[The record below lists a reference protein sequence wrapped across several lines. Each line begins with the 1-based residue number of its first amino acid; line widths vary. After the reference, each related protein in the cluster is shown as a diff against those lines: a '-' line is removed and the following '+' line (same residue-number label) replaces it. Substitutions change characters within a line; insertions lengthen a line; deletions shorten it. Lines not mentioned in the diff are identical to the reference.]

1 MYFLVF
7 LILYKELA
15 GVCVAGSFD
24 EVPIVSIDEIQGFR
38 GRAEEIEER
47 EKKLEA
53 AEKLGGRGG
62 GFENSDFEG
71 VVMFPVYRFAFLGV
85 LLEVFHT
92 LVREKRDP
100 GEIFGEMAYLDETQR
115 TDYAVTVES
124 SMICAIN
131 KNDLA
136 AFIEKNPELNLKLT
150 RILGLKLRSF
160 SERIEDLIFK
170 DAHQRVASF
179 ILRYADKNGRKVGDQ
194 IFVKP
199 FLKHQNIGEL
209 TACSRQTVNYILTDL
224 RSKGIIDFD
233 RNKLII
239 NKPDEIKKIIS

>member
-1 MYFLVF
+1 MISDRNIEGEQPIYFANEPSRTIYFLKTGRVK
-7 LILYKELA
+7 ITKYLA
-15 GVCVAGSFD
+15 DGS
-24 EVPIVSIDEIQGFR
+24 
-38 GRAEEIEER
+38 
-47 EKKLEA
+47 EKIIA
-53 AEKLGGRGG
+53 II
-62 GFENSDFEG
+62 N
-71 VVMFPVYRFAFLGV
+71 
-85 LLEVFHT
+85 
-92 LVREKRDP
+92 P
-100 GEIFGEMAYLDETQR
+100 GEIFGEMAYMDEGQR
-115 TDYAVTVES
+115 TDFAITVEP

-179 ILRYADKNGRKVGDQ
+179 ILRYADKNGRRVGNQ

>member
-1 MYFLVF
+1 MELNRLISDRTVEGEQPIYFANEPSKTIYFLKTGRVK
-7 LILYKELA
+7 ITKYLA
-15 GVCVAGSFD
+15 DGS
-24 EVPIVSIDEIQGFR
+24 
-38 GRAEEIEER
+38 
-47 EKKLEA
+47 EKIIA
-53 AEKLGGRGG
+53 II
-62 GFENSDFEG
+62 N
-71 VVMFPVYRFAFLGV
+71 
-85 LLEVFHT
+85 
-92 LVREKRDP
+92 P

>member
-1 MYFLVF
+1 MEDKSKLWYLENFNLFNNLNKDRMMELNRMISDRNVEGEQPIYFANEPSKTIYFLKTGRVK
-7 LILYKELA
+7 ITKYLA
-15 GVCVAGSFD
+15 DGS
-24 EVPIVSIDEIQGFR
+24 
-38 GRAEEIEER
+38 
-47 EKKLEA
+47 EKIIA
-53 AEKLGGRGG
+53 II
-62 GFENSDFEG
+62 N
-71 VVMFPVYRFAFLGV
+71 
-85 LLEVFHT
+85 
-92 LVREKRDP
+92 P

>member
-1 MYFLVF
+1 MTEKSKLWYLENFNLFSSLNKDRMMELNRLISDRTVEGEQPIYFANEPSKTIYFLKTGRVK
-7 LILYKELA
+7 ITKYLA
-15 GVCVAGSFD
+15 DGS
-24 EVPIVSIDEIQGFR
+24 
-38 GRAEEIEER
+38 
-47 EKKLEA
+47 EKIIA
-53 AEKLGGRGG
+53 II
-62 GFENSDFEG
+62 N
-71 VVMFPVYRFAFLGV
+71 
-85 LLEVFHT
+85 
-92 LVREKRDP
+92 P
-100 GEIFGEMAYLDETQR
+100 GEVFGEMAYLDETQR

>member
-1 MYFLVF
+1 MLINVF
-7 LILYKELA
+7 
-15 GVCVAGSFD
+15 
-24 EVPIVSIDEIQGFR
+24 
-38 GRAEEIEER
+38 
-47 EKKLEA
+47 
-53 AEKLGGRGG
+53 
-62 GFENSDFEG
+62 
-71 VVMFPVYRFAFLGV
+71 
-85 LLEVFHT
+85 
-92 LVREKRDP
+92 
-100 GEIFGEMAYLDETQR
+100 
-115 TDYAVTVES
+115 
-124 SMICAIN
+124 
-131 KNDLA
+131 
-136 AFIEKNPELNLKLT
+136 
-150 RILGLKLRSF
+150 KLRSF

>member
-1 MYFLVF
+1 MEDKSKLWYLENFNLFNNLNKDRMMELNRMISDRNVEGEQPIYFANEPSRTIYFLKTGRVK
-7 LILYKELA
+7 ITKYLA
-15 GVCVAGSFD
+15 DGS
-24 EVPIVSIDEIQGFR
+24 
-38 GRAEEIEER
+38 
-47 EKKLEA
+47 EKIIA
-53 AEKLGGRGG
+53 II
-62 GFENSDFEG
+62 N
-71 VVMFPVYRFAFLGV
+71 
-85 LLEVFHT
+85 
-92 LVREKRDP
+92 P
-100 GEIFGEMAYLDETQR
+100 GEIFGEMAYMDEGQR
-115 TDYAVTVES
+115 TDFAITVEP

-131 KNDLA
+131 KNNLA

-150 RILGLKLRSF
+150 RILGFKLRSF

-179 ILRYADKNGRKVGDQ
+179 ILRYADKNGRRVGNQ

>member
-1 MYFLVF
+1 MEDKSKLWYLENFNLFNNLNKDRMMELNRMISDRNVEGEQPIYFANEPSKTIYFLKTGRVK
-7 LILYKELA
+7 ITKYLA
-15 GVCVAGSFD
+15 DGS
-24 EVPIVSIDEIQGFR
+24 
-38 GRAEEIEER
+38 
-47 EKKLEA
+47 EKIIA
-53 AEKLGGRGG
+53 II
-62 GFENSDFEG
+62 N
-71 VVMFPVYRFAFLGV
+71 
-85 LLEVFHT
+85 T
-92 LVREKRDP
+92 
-100 GEIFGEMAYLDETQR
+100 GEIYGQMAYLDEGQR
-115 TDYAVTVES
+115 TDFAVTVEP